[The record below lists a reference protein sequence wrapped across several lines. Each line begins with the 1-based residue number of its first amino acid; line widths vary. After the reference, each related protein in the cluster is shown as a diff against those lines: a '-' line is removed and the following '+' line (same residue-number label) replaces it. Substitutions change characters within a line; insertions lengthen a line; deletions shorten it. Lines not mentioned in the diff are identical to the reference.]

1 MKPLTHDC
9 WDQSLLD
16 LSGHYSEVAGS
27 RDFYCKVSSL
37 KGVHCVSAG
46 VRDLSHGR
54 IWPHISTFKN
64 AVGNSTMDLLDSE
77 LR

>member
-16 LSGHYSEVAGS
+16 LSGHYSEVADL

-46 VRDLSHGR
+46 VRDLYRGENGIGLLHFMEEFG
-54 IWPHISTFKN
+54 HI
-64 AVGNSTMDLLDSE
+64 
-77 LR
+77 